1 MLGRFTAASG
11 SYAASIFALAG
22 AAQAQPPAPA
32 PAAAAEPAVLWYRST
47 GECPDGAGFLTRV
60 GDRAAAVRLA
70 EAGDRVDFVVNL
82 SMTPEG
88 ARGRLERETE
98 GGTVAIREVVD
109 ASCERA
115 ADVIALNL
123 ALALAPERPAGE
135 PVPEPATS
143 PTPKTSEPVETEQE
157 TEVRVPRAGST
168 PPPAK
173 PQPQPVPEAAP
184 AQPEPDRW
192 RVGAQ
197 GGVLS
202 GMSPELMA
210 RGTAFV
216 ELGGALPPPLADVT
230 FRVAAVGAFG
240 SSDTDSG
247 TVEQSLWAARLDVCP
262 LALGGPVVSLKP
274 CAAGELGQLRAS
286 YAQSASASWAA
297 LGVHARGQWIVGS
310 SVAIEGEVG
319 AAFPL
324 QRYDVSAGSTVLY
337 SSAPAGLSAAIGT
350 SIGFW

>member
-1 MLGRFTAASG
+1 MLARFTAASG
-11 SYAASIFALAG
+11 SCAASILALAG
-22 AAQAQPPAPA
+22 AARAQPPAPA
-32 PAAAAEPAVLWYRST
+32 PAATSEPAVLWYRST
-47 GECPDGAGFLTRV
+47 GGCPDGAGFLTRV
-60 GDRAAAVRLA
+60 GDRAASVRLA

-123 ALALAPERPAGE
+123 ALALDPERPTGE
-135 PVPEPATS
+135 PAAGPATS
-143 PTPKTSEPVETEQE
+143 PAPKASEPVEGEEE
-157 TEVRVPRAGST
+157 TKASVPRPRST

-173 PQPQPVPEAAP
+173 PQPQPVPGAAP
-184 AQPEPDRW
+184 AEPVPDRW

-197 GGVLS
+197 GGVLG

-216 ELGGALPPPLADVT
+216 ELCGALRPLPADVT

-240 SSDTDSG
+240 SSHTDSG
-247 TVEQSLWAARLDVCP
+247 TVDQSLWAARIDVCP
-262 LALGGPVVSLKP
+262 LSLGSSVVSLKP
-274 CAAGELGQLRAS
+274 CAAGELGQLKAS
-286 YAQSASASWAA
+286 HAQSASALWGA
-297 LGVHARGQWIVGS
+297 LGVHARGQWVLGS
-310 SVAIEGEVG
+310 SVAMEAELGTV
-319 AAFPL
+319 FPMR
-324 QRYDVSAGSTVLY
+324 RYEVSAGSAVLY
-337 SSAPAGLSAAIGT
+337 RSAPAGLSAAVGA
-350 SIGFW
+350 SVGF